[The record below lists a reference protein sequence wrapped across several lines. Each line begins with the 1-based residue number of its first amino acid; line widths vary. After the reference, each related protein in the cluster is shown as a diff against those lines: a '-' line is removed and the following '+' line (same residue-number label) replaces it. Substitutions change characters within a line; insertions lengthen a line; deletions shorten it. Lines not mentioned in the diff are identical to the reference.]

1 MIGFKEHQNPI
12 PNHSHFV
19 QLYHFHLYMMCSS
32 WMKIQ
37 AHEFFLNAFQP
48 PQLFCCQ
55 SRCCFSRSS
64 CSLYPLPQHRTPLL
78 NREPESPP
86 FTSPHQLSPS
96 RFTMDRP
103 AMFPDMP
110 PRSTSQLLPIFPL
123 LSQLSQLC
131 NDEPMSPSDSI
142 RHWTACPWASP
153 DKWSRP
159 ALSNNTSI
167 EKVHRKMTKKRIV
180 CGLRP
185 TPQTLPLRSV
195 AMELP
200 MHRARSWGMELQR
213 DKSPDVTMDKQL
225 WLDPNNDYN
234 FFSKQLK

>member
-1 MIGFKEHQNPI
+1 MIGFQEHQNPI
-12 PNHSHFV
+12 PSHSHFV

-37 AHEFFLNAFQP
+37 ADEFFLNAFQP

-78 NREPESPP
+78 NREPESPS

-123 LSQLSQLC
+123 LSQLC
-131 NDEPMSPSDSI
+131 NDDLCLPRTASVIGQLAHEPAPTNDLDQLSP
-142 RHWTACPWASP
+142 TT
-153 DKWSRP
+153 
-159 ALSNNTSI
+159 L
-167 EKVHRKMTKKRIV
+167 VLRKYIGR
-180 CGLRP
+180 
-185 TPQTLPLRSV
+185 
-195 AMELP
+195 
-200 MHRARSWGMELQR
+200 
-213 DKSPDVTMDKQL
+213 
-225 WLDPNNDYN
+225 
-234 FFSKQLK
+234 

>member
-1 MIGFKEHQNPI
+1 MIGFQEHQNPI

-19 QLYHFHLYMMCSS
+19 QIYHFHLYMMCSS

-37 AHEFFLNAFQP
+37 ADEFFLNAFQP
-48 PQLFCCQ
+48 PQLFCCR

-64 CSLYPLPQHRTPLL
+64 CCCCPSCRCRTSCLWSRSLLCWPCCTPRSCSLYRLPQHLTPLL

-96 RFTMDRP
+96 KFTMDRP

-142 RHWTACPWASP
+142 RHWTACP
-153 DKWSRP
+153 
-159 ALSNNTSI
+159 
-167 EKVHRKMTKKRIV
+167 
-180 CGLRP
+180 
-185 TPQTLPLRSV
+185 
-195 AMELP
+195 
-200 MHRARSWGMELQR
+200 
-213 DKSPDVTMDKQL
+213 
-225 WLDPNNDYN
+225 
-234 FFSKQLK
+234 

>member
-1 MIGFKEHQNPI
+1 MIGFQEHQNPI
-12 PNHSHFV
+12 PSHSHFV

-48 PQLFCCQ
+48 HQLFCCR
-55 SRCCFSRSS
+55 SRCCCSRSCCCCCPSCRCRTSCLWSRALLCWPCCTPRS

-86 FTSPHQLSPS
+86 FTSPHQLSSS

-123 LSQLSQLC
+123 LSRLSQLC
-131 NDEPMSPSDSI
+131 NDELAHEPAPTNDLDQLSP
-142 RHWTACPWASP
+142 TTPV
-153 DKWSRP
+153 
-159 ALSNNTSI
+159 L
-167 EKVHRKMTKKRIV
+167 RKYIGR
-180 CGLRP
+180 
-185 TPQTLPLRSV
+185 
-195 AMELP
+195 
-200 MHRARSWGMELQR
+200 
-213 DKSPDVTMDKQL
+213 
-225 WLDPNNDYN
+225 
-234 FFSKQLK
+234 